1 MSLLND
7 GRERTGVLPKDPVAP
22 HGAVSAAAAEFVGTF
37 ILVLVGTAV
46 ATAAT
51 LGDNTAGPAY
61 DSLSIALS
69 FGLTLVALVG
79 AIGDISGAHVNPAVT
94 LGLGIAGRFP
104 WKRVPIYI
112 LAQVTGAILAAATV
126 WFAYG
131 TDALVVAKLGAPA
144 PANQSTLFQVLTVE
158 ALIAFILVF
167 TVLSVTASKARADI
181 APITIGFALA
191 AGVLLGGPVSGG
203 AGNPARALGPT
214 IVAQSGGVWYLYA
227 LGPVIGAAFAAVIYK
242 AIVRRH
248 EG

>member
-1 MSLLND
+1 MRLHND
-7 GRERTGVLPKDPVAP
+7 EVERAGALPKDPVAP
-22 HGAVSAAAAEFVGTF
+22 YGIAATAMAEFVGTF

-51 LGDNTAGPAY
+51 LGDGTAGPAY

-69 FGLTLVALVG
+69 FGLVLVALVG
-79 AIGDISGAHVNPAVT
+79 ALGDISGAHVNPAVT
-94 LGLGIAGRFP
+94 FGLAIAGRFP
-104 WKRVPIYI
+104 WARVPVYM
-112 LAQVTGAILAAATV
+112 LAQVAGAILAAFVV

-131 TDALVVAKLGAPA
+131 TDALVIAKLGAPA
-144 PANQSTLFQVLTVE
+144 PVNQSTLRQVLTVE

-181 APITIGFALA
+181 APLTIGFALA
-191 AGVLLGGPVSGG
+191 AGVLLSGPVSGG

-214 IVAQSGGVWYLYA
+214 IVAQTGDVWYLYV
-227 LGPVIGAAFAAVIYK
+227 LGPLLGAAIAALVYK